1 MGSIGSV
8 GPESLGVVIE
18 IKAFW
23 TPPGFRPMS
32 DEAIEAL
39 CNGDGKPDTMALRA
53 QALLIRV
60 TDHQGER

>member
-1 MGSIGSV
+1 MS
-8 GPESLGVVIE
+8 VIE

-23 TPPGFRPMS
+23 TPPGFRPLS
-32 DEAIEAL
+32 DEAIAAL